1 MKEEE
6 KQNDLVMMK
15 RGRTSD
21 SRIVRNSLMW
31 VANDATWDPWWGGS
45 WSVLLLIGEGHVSVH
60 GPAVTGVRYYQRP
73 LELSSFGLLPG
84 GVLRAVEN
92 RPDP

>member
-31 VANDATWDPWWGGS
+31 VANDATWD
-45 WSVLLLIGEGHVSVH
+45 H
-60 GPAVTGVRYYQRP
+60 
-73 LELSSFGLLPG
+73 G
-84 GVLRAVEN
+84 GV
-92 RPDP
+92 DPGLCCY